1 MGRWLS
7 LLVQVVGWLIGGF
20 LVLVFVAFVGLTA
33 TSAGTRW
40 RSAIQHGSVQRSN
53 DRKIDRPFLRVGGGV
68 G

>member
-40 RSAIQHGSVQRSN
+40 RSAIQHGSVQ
-53 DRKIDRPFLRVGGGV
+53 
-68 G
+68 